1 MFAGGAADHD
11 LSLDLTLFVSGL
23 LAIVWGGG
31 WFVAASV
38 RLAEILRMPR
48 VVVGSTLVSLATT
61 TPEMAVSVFSGLLGS
76 PGLAV
81 GNAVGAAVCNLL
93 LILGV
98 MAVVGAVRIPLRHLA
113 FPFGVMLGLG
123 FLLFLWTWDLR
134 LGPRA
139 GWALFTMG
147 LVYFG
152 VDFFRHWGVKGR
164 LAEEAEGFETEIVGR
179 HRWLRRGWG
188 TAGLFML
195 GAVLVVGGSHL
206 VVESGVRLALALGVP
221 PMVLGLTVLAVGTSL
236 PEVVT
241 AVSSARQA
249 VPDLALGNLLG
260 ANIANLTLIVGS
272 AAGLREVI
280 LEPALGGVMFPGLV
294 LAMVL
299 AGLFSW
305 SGGRVT
311 RREGL
316 VMVVGY
322 LVYLAGVT
330 AVSILA

>member
-1 MFAGGAADHD
+1 
-11 LSLDLTLFVSGL
+11 
-23 LAIVWGGG
+23 VWG
-31 WFVAASV
+31 
-38 RLAEILRMPR
+38 
-48 VVVGSTLVSLATT
+48 
-61 TPEMAVSVFSGLLGS
+61 
-76 PGLAV
+76 
-81 GNAVGAAVCNLL
+81 
-93 LILGV
+93 
-98 MAVVGAVRIPLRHLA
+98 
-113 FPFGVMLGLG
+113 
-123 FLLFLWTWDLR
+123 
-134 LGPRA
+134 
-139 GWALFTMG
+139 
-147 LVYFG
+147 
-152 VDFFRHWGVKGR
+152 
-164 LAEEAEGFETEIVGR
+164 
-179 HRWLRRGWG
+179 GWG
-188 TAGLFML
+188 TAGLFLL

-221 PMVLGLTVLAVGTSL
+221 PIVLGLTVLAVGTSL